1 MTLAGNVARPQI
13 NDTKY
18 WSGTFTK
25 MNCNI
30 KTDERCYDLQ
40 LPQDGVSCWLL

>member
-1 MTLAGNVARPQI
+1 MTLAGHVACPQI

-18 WSGTFTK
+18 WSGTFAK
-25 MNCNI
+25 MNYNI
-30 KTDERCYDLQ
+30 KADERSYDLQ